1 MKKIL
6 FLLLLALPLLVKA
19 QYCSPATTNVA
30 ITPTTTV
37 QFTASYST
45 GKRAFN
51 FPATAGCTYTFS
63 VCGRST
69 ADTYLRLYSTSTG
82 GTVLATSDDYCSLQS
97 QITWTCPTTST
108 YSILLT
114 NFSCVALTSA
124 TSMSYV
130 KSCPALNDACANATA
145 IASLPYTSAV
155 TSNVGSTDD
164 VPTSTSGCGS
174 QGSNLW
180 YTVVGNNTTYTAT
193 TCNAS
198 TNFDT
203 EVRVYT
209 GTCGAL
215 NSMIEVTCNDD
226 DAVCASSGLQ
236 STVSWCAEFGI
247 TYYISVGYYASGVGT
262 GNFVLNVSTAGVAC
276 SVLPIELL
284 SFDVYMVDTTVN
296 VKWSTAT
303 ETNCDYFSVERS
315 TNGIDWKEVAQ
326 VNGNGTTST
335 IHFYNT
341 VDLNAPYGYSYYRLK
356 QVDYNGQYEIFPI
369 KSVNKPFKKRNVT
382 MMVNILG
389 QQINDLSEFKGV
401 FFMFYDDDSIEKRV
415 KN

>member
-1 MKKIL
+1 
-6 FLLLLALPLLVKA
+6 
-19 QYCSPATTNVA
+19 
-30 ITPTTTV
+30 
-37 QFTASYST
+37 
-45 GKRAFN
+45 
-51 FPATAGCTYTFS
+51 
-63 VCGRST
+63 
-69 ADTYLRLYSTSTG
+69 
-82 GTVLATSDDYCSLQS
+82 
-97 QITWTCPTTST
+97 
-108 YSILLT
+108 
-114 NFSCVALTSA
+114 
-124 TSMSYV
+124 MSYV

-226 DAVCASSGLQ
+226 NAVCASSGLQ

-284 SFDVYMVDTTVN
+284 SFDVYMIDTAVN

-303 ETNCDYFSVERS
+303 ETNCDYFTVERS
-315 TNGIDWKEVAQ
+315 TNGIDWKEVSQ

-341 VDLNAPYGYSYYRLK
+341 VDLNSPYGYSYYRLK
-356 QVDYNGQYEIFPI
+356 QVDYNGQYEIYPI
-369 KSVNKPFKKRNVT
+369 KSVYKPFKKRNVT

-389 QQINDLSEFKGV
+389 QQINDLNEFKGV
-401 FFMFYDDDSIEKRV
+401 FFIIYDDDSIEKRV
-415 KN
+415 KD